1 MELSANGDLLD
12 YINARHALPEA
23 EGKYIFRQMVSGIQ
37 HLHKNNLAH
46 RDLKCENVMLS
57 KNMEVKIGGKNL
69 ISLLFLIFITVPLF
83 IDFGFSI
90 NLTLAPSKTPCGSY
104 SYAAPEL
111 FSSNGDMYDAKK
123 SDAWSL

>member
-57 KNMEVKIGGKNL
+57 KNMEVKIGGK
-69 ISLLFLIFITVPLF
+69 
-83 IDFGFSI
+83 
-90 NLTLAPSKTPCGSY
+90 
-104 SYAAPEL
+104 
-111 FSSNGDMYDAKK
+111 
-123 SDAWSL
+123 